1 MCCGCPVDITRL
13 MEDCYGL
20 MGLKGT
26 WTDLNWLLLLLL
38 LLLLFCVCVCVCVSV
53 CVCLEGRGVGG
64 RGRVKL
70 FHCIMRTGVYG
81 ILCV

>member
-1 MCCGCPVDITRL
+1 MSICCGCPVDITRL

-26 WTDLNWLLLLLL
+26 WTDLNWLLLLL
-38 LLLLFCVCVCVCVSV
+38 CVCFG
-53 CVCLEGRGVGG
+53 GRGVGG

-70 FHCIMRTGVYG
+70 FHCIVRTGVYG

>member
-1 MCCGCPVDITRL
+1 

-26 WTDLNWLLLLLL
+26 WTDLNWLLFCFVVVVVVV
-38 LLLLFCVCVCVCVSV
+38 LLLLFFVVCVCVCVCVFWG
-53 CVCLEGRGVGG
+53 EGWVGG
-64 RGRVKL
+64 SGRVKL
-70 FHCIMRTGVYG
+70 FHCIVRTGVYG

>member
-1 MCCGCPVDITRL
+1 

-26 WTDLNWLLLLLL
+26 WTDLNWLLLLL
-38 LLLLFCVCVCVCVSV
+38 FCVCVCVCVFCV
-53 CVCLEGRGVGG
+53 CVGCFFLGGGRGVGG

-70 FHCIMRTGVYG
+70 FHCIVRTGVYG

>member
-1 MCCGCPVDITRL
+1 MSIFCGCPVDITRL

-26 WTDLNWLLLLLL
+26 WTDLNWVLLLLLL
-38 LLLLFCVCVCVCVSV
+38 LCVFFFF
-53 CVCLEGRGVGG
+53 LGGGGG
-64 RGRVKL
+64 RGRVNL
-70 FHCIMRTGVYG
+70 FHCIVRTGVYD

>member
-1 MCCGCPVDITRL
+1 MSICCGCPVDITRL

-38 LLLLFCVCVCVCVSV
+38 LLLYVCFG
-53 CVCLEGRGVGG
+53 GRGVGG

-70 FHCIMRTGVYG
+70 FNCIVRTGVYG

>member
-1 MCCGCPVDITRL
+1 MTRL

-20 MGLKGT
+20 MELKVT
-26 WTDLNWLLLLLL
+26 WTDLNWVVY
-38 LLLLFCVCVCVCVSV
+38 FFFFW
-53 CVCLEGRGVGG
+53 GGG

-70 FHCIMRTGVYG
+70 FHCIVRTGVYD